1 MRLESSG
8 VVGLC
13 NSIGC
18 QPNGPGLHVTGNGLL
33 TDLGV
38 LCLAAFYSNPL
49 NNNKMQE
56 NHLIAHLA
64 QFIFLNGCED
74 DKEYASL
81 EVMNKSKKETN

>member
-1 MRLESSG
+1 
-8 VVGLC
+8 
-13 NSIGC
+13 
-18 QPNGPGLHVTGNGLL
+18 
-33 TDLGV
+33 
-38 LCLAAFYSNPL
+38 
-49 NNNKMQE
+49 MQE